1 MHACHPILE
10 RCETPAGG
18 RGLPQPADGAARP
31 CDAADHYREPS
42 RRESPIRHG
51 GDSCFNRWRPPG
63 VIWRIVPNILPE
75 HSGDKNRAKA
85 DRVVQA
91 MMKMVKP
98 ASLS

>member
-1 MHACHPILE
+1 
-10 RCETPAGG
+10 
-18 RGLPQPADGAARP
+18 
-31 CDAADHYREPS
+31 
-42 RRESPIRHG
+42 
-51 GDSCFNRWRPPG
+51 

-91 MMKMVKP
+91 TMKMVKP